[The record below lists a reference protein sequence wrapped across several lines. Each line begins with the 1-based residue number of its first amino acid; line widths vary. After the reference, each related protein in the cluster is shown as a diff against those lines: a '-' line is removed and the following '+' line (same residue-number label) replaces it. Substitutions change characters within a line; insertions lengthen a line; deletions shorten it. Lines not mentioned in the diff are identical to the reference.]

1 MWMAYAEQH
10 WTKAVYLR
18 TAVKR
23 LHDQFSSLEF
33 AAEHEAVYGLEKYY
47 SVIECSELQ
56 KDDSS
61 LLAQF
66 FFADETLN
74 IIAGELDSF
83 DGRKDPERC
92 TTLVN
97 QLRQSQD
104 KVLTITNAIMDV
116 LIGEHRANRDFRVKF
131 PEDVLQENLA
141 GQLWFGAECLAAG
154 SSIMNREAESTLMR
168 PLARALTKSLEN
180 VRNLLRETCFRSN
193 TPNGPLKLNSNEL
206 INEVL
211 IESLKIFDKLFA
223 EFELCYVS
231 AMVPVKTTQEYEL
244 QQLIGVL
251 FSETLQRALKM
262 KLITQEMID
271 DCDPALMFT
280 IPRLAIVSGLLIFPN
295 GPLCIDKP
303 LEEISEM
310 FRPFRTLLHKIR
322 ELLWTLDKKELY
334 MLEKLLCDN
343 EQISDIKSVSDL
355 DIHSDLGGL
364 LINSTMITLL
374 VKRNDCATNLIST
387 NPLSDNSYVN
397 KAGTSVLIHNDEE
410 LPSTSA
416 QSSNAAEYHVETPEH
431 GSPGIESLP
440 DHDSLEVISVAA
452 ATLSSILATETNIQE
467 VTPVQHNQSHNV
479 AHKPDAESPSDSGVC
494 TETTSLDR
502 SPSLD
507 LFEEKTCGCVKKSR
521 VLQISCQCHSHPEQQ
536 LASNKKK
543 SYQSQGDF
551 SPSRNLKKSLRRR
564 SKLVAIPKSAI
575 VKDDEVSG
583 GSSDTSSFNSN
594 CADDEEIAL
603 ALQAAEIASRNEI
616 RAKFRSSEDLLHR
629 LFVCIAG
636 VADQLQTNFAS
647 DLRNILKAVFLINGS
662 DAIVTSTT
670 PEPNLDSSI
679 EYHPSSSEVIENDEF
694 TVDPNIL
701 AQEALFDNNV
711 YFHVDN
717 EENSEYSNR
726 PRSSEEENI
735 AGVTES
741 LEHCVRVVENLNS
754 AIANNGSV
762 SSGEF
767 ELPPVWVPDI
777 EAPKCMSCTA
787 TFTVVKRR
795 HHCRNCG
802 KIFCAR
808 CSSNSIPLPKF
819 GLVKPV
825 RVCNKCFMYQLMP
838 FTM

>member
-1 MWMAYAEQH
+1 MESIRKWFYRP
-10 WTKAVYLR
+10 K
-18 TAVKR
+18 
-23 LHDQFSSLEF
+23 
-33 AAEHEAVYGLEKYY
+33 
-47 SVIECSELQ
+47 
-56 KDDSS
+56 KDDTS

-74 IIAGELDSF
+74 IIASELDSF

-116 LIGEHRANRDFRVKF
+116 LIGDHRANRDFRVKF

-154 SSIMNREAESTLMR
+154 SSIMNREAESTVMR

-262 KLITQEMID
+262 KLISQEMID

-295 GPLCIDKP
+295 GSLCIDKP
-303 LEEISEM
+303 VEEISEM

-322 ELLWTLDKKELY
+322 ELLWTLNKKELY

-355 DIHSDLGGL
+355 DVHSDLDDF
-364 LINSTMITLL
+364 INQFYSDYPSCKDFVCNYYN
-374 VKRNDCATNLIST
+374 VKGISNHHSIEKTENIPKNSLPEQYLDTNKT
-387 NPLSDNSYVN
+387 
-397 KAGTSVLIHNDEE
+397 
-410 LPSTSA
+410 TSA
-416 QSSNAAEYHVETPEH
+416 LSLVNRQDPTTSAYIMTNSIDQDNGSSSLLDTPDEN
-431 GSPGIESLP
+431 SSGIDSLA
-440 DHDSLEVISVAA
+440 DRDSLEVISVAA
-452 ATLSSILATETNIQE
+452 ATLSSILATETR
-467 VTPVQHNQSHNV
+467 VTPVQTNNLSNNI
-479 AHKPDAESPSDSGVC
+479 KTENTDSPSDSGIC

-507 LFEEKTCGCVKKSR
+507 LFEDKTCGCVKKST
-521 VLQISCQCHSHPEQQ
+521 VLQIPCHCQVKSDQG
-536 LASNKKK
+536 ASKNKDKL
-543 SYQSQGDF
+543 SYQAQVDF
-551 SPSRNLKKSLRRR
+551 SPGTSNNSSRVARKR
-564 SKLVAIPKSAI
+564 SKLVTIPKGVVDRDA
-575 VKDDEVSG
+575 SG

-662 DAIVTSTT
+662 DAIVTPPT
-670 PEPNLDSSI
+670 PEPSLDTSI
-679 EYHPSSSEVIENDEF
+679 EYHPSSTEVIENDEF

-711 YFHVDN
+711 YFYVDN
-717 EENSEYSNR
+717 EDSSEYSNR
-726 PRSSEEENI
+726 PRSSDDEDV
-735 AGVTES
+735 AGVTDS
-741 LEHCVRVVENLNS
+741 LERCVRVVENLGV
-754 AIANNGSV
+754 AVANGSV
-762 SSGEF
+762 SMSNET
-767 ELPPVWVPDI
+767 EHERPPVWIPDI

-802 KIFCAR
+802 KIFCGR
-808 CSSNSIPLPKF
+808 CSSNSVPLPKF
-819 GLVKPV
+819 GHVKPV